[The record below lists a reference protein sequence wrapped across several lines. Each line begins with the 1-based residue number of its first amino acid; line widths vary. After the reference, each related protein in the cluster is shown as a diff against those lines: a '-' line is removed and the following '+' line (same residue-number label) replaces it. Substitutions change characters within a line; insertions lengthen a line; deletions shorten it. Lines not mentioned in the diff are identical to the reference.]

1 MTNVTI
7 EDEVRAYPRGTKYQD
22 IANEYQHKYTDD
34 IVQMVVNGKLQE
46 LHKYLVPDSD
56 IKFITTADK
65 PGMQS
70 YQRSVILLMMKSIY
84 DVVGNDSLEKVT
96 VDFSVS
102 KGLFIRIHGDVQV
115 DEELLKQVENRMLYL
130 VEEDIPIM
138 KRSVHTDNAVEMFH
152 KHRMYDKEKLFNYRR
167 VSKVNIYSINEF
179 EDYYYGYMCAST
191 GYLKYFKLYLYEEGF
206 VLQLPEAKAPKVV
219 PPFEP
224 QPKLFKTLVESSE
237 LGEKLGVPDV
247 GSLNDCITRG
257 GIGELILIQ
266 EAVQEKKLAEIANMF
281 QKRPS
286 KKFILIAGPS
296 SSGKTTFSHRL
307 SIQLKAHGLKPHPIG
322 IDDYF
327 VDREKSP
334 KDADGNYDYEGLECI
349 DIEQFNLDMSALLSG
364 KTVHMPS
371 YNFKTGRREYKGHY
385 ITLGPEDILVIEGIH
400 GLNDKLT
407 AALPHECKF
416 KIYLS
421 ALTQLNIDEHNYIPT
436 TDGRLLRRMVRDAR
450 TRGATAQDTI
460 RMWHS
465 VRRGEEKNIFPF
477 QEEADVMFNSALIYE
492 LSVLKQ
498 YAEPLLFSVP
508 KSSPEYM
515 EAKKML
521 KFLDYFLG
529 VSSESI
535 PSNSILREFIG
546 GSCFRV

>member
-1 MTNVTI
+1 MINVTI
-7 EDEVRAYPRGTKYQD
+7 EGEVKSYPRGTTYQD
-22 IANEYQHKYTDD
+22 LADEYQPQYKDD
-34 IVQMVVNGKLQE
+34 IVQAIVNGKLQE
-46 LHKYLVPDSD
+46 LHKCLVPDSE
-56 IKFITTADK
+56 IRFITTGDK

-84 DVVGNDSLEKVT
+84 DVAGSERLEKVT

-102 KGLFIRIHGDVQV
+102 RGLFIRIQGDVRV
-115 DEELLKQVENRMLYL
+115 DQELLDRVEKRMLYL
-130 VEEDIPIM
+130 VSEDIPIR
-138 KRSVHTDNAVEMFH
+138 KRSVHTDSAVEMFH
-152 KHRMYDKEKLFNYRR
+152 KYRMYDKEKLFNYRR

-191 GYLKYFKLYLYEEGF
+191 KYLKYFKLYLYQEGF

-224 QPKLFKTLVESSE
+224 RPKLFQTLMESSGF
-237 LGEKLGVPDV
+237 GEKLGIPDV

-266 EAVQEKKLAEIANMF
+266 EAFQEKKLAEIANMF
-281 QKRPS
+281 QKHQS
-286 KKFILIAGPS
+286 KKIILIAGPS

-307 SIQLKAHGLKPHPIG
+307 SIQLRAHGLKPHPIG

-334 KDADGNYDYEGLECI
+334 RDAEGNYDYEGLECI
-349 DIEQFNLDMSALLSG
+349 DIHQFNSDLRDLLSG

-371 YNFKTGRREYKGHY
+371 YNFKTGKREYKGHF

-407 AALPHECKF
+407 AALPDESKF

-460 RMWHS
+460 RMWQS

-492 LSVLKQ
+492 LAVLKQ

-508 KSSPEYM
+508 KNSPEFM

-529 VSSESI
+529 VSSEGV

-546 GSCFRV
+546 GSCFKV

>member
-1 MTNVTI
+1 MINVTI
-7 EDEVRAYPRGTKYQD
+7 EGEVKSYPRGTTYQD
-22 IANEYQHKYTDD
+22 LADEYQPQYKDD
-34 IVQMVVNGKLQE
+34 IVQTIVNGKLQE
-46 LHKYLVPDSD
+46 LHKCLVPDSE
-56 IKFITTADK
+56 IRFITTGDK

-84 DVVGNDSLEKVT
+84 DVAGSEHLEKVT

-102 KGLFIRIHGDVQV
+102 RGLFIRIQGDVRV
-115 DEELLKQVENRMLYL
+115 DQELLDRVEKRMLYL
-130 VEEDIPIM
+130 VSEDIPIR
-138 KRSVHTDNAVEMFH
+138 KRSVHTDSAVEMFH
-152 KHRMYDKEKLFNYRR
+152 KYRMYDKEKLFNYRR

-191 GYLKYFKLYLYEEGF
+191 KYLKYFKLYLYQEGF

-224 QPKLFKTLVESSE
+224 RPKLFQTLMESSGF
-237 LGEKLGVPDV
+237 GEKLGIPDV

-266 EAVQEKKLAEIANMF
+266 EAFQEKKLAEIANMF
-281 QKRPS
+281 QKHQS
-286 KKFILIAGPS
+286 KKIILIAGPS

-307 SIQLKAHGLKPHPIG
+307 SIQLRAHGLKPHPIG

-334 KDADGNYDYEGLECI
+334 RDAEGNYDYEGLECI
-349 DIEQFNLDMSALLSG
+349 DIHQFNSDLRDLLSG

-371 YNFKTGRREYKGHY
+371 YNFKTGKREYKGHF
-385 ITLGPEDILVIEGIH
+385 ITLGQEDILVIEGIH

-407 AALPHECKF
+407 AALPDESKF

-460 RMWHS
+460 RMWQS

-492 LSVLKQ
+492 LAVLKQ

-508 KSSPEYM
+508 KNSPEFM

-529 VSSESI
+529 VSSEGV

-546 GSCFRV
+546 GSCFKV